1 MSVTEEFLDKIRAI
15 DGMKNAIVSNIE
27 IYGRRKIVC
36 FYLVTDL
43 TYSQNV
49 IPQAEQIAASFLP
62 QGFSAAV
69 KIEKKTPDETLLR
82 QEIMRFM
89 KSRFPAAS
97 AFLEERYI
105 EVEKTEGGAIFRFV
119 LAAGEQALFTAD
131 NILDEVAK
139 HLRST
144 FCGSFFGD
152 VRVTE
157 KEREALEEEVIEEAD
172 APKIR
177 IFPIENYE
185 KLDGG
190 TAAEIRH
197 VYCGLQCGKRG
208 RGNLRETRFHSS
220 ERIEKRADVLFCGNR
235 RSYGADPR
243 RVFPE
248 KSNGG
253 KDCGVTARYEYRLR
267 GRFRG
272 V

>member
-185 KLDGG
+185 KLDGADAAVPCASKNSALTSAKSSAAILTNL
-190 TAAEIRH
+190 TANGAIMSFRRITILSIRSKNPI
-197 VYCGLQCGKRG
+197 LKRG
-208 RGNLRETRFHSS
+208 RTRRTFT
-220 ERIEKRADVLFCGNR
+220 
-235 RSYGADPR
+235 
-243 RVFPE
+243 
-248 KSNGG
+248 GG
-253 KDCGVTARYEYRLR
+253 ES
-267 GRFRG
+267 FRTK
-272 V
+272 VSWIL

>member
-131 NILDEVAK
+131 NILDEV
-139 HLRST
+139 
-144 FCGSFFGD
+144 
-152 VRVTE
+152 
-157 KEREALEEEVIEEAD
+157 
-172 APKIR
+172 
-177 IFPIENYE
+177 
-185 KLDGG
+185 
-190 TAAEIRH
+190 
-197 VYCGLQCGKRG
+197 
-208 RGNLRETRFHSS
+208 
-220 ERIEKRADVLFCGNR
+220 
-235 RSYGADPR
+235 
-243 RVFPE
+243 
-248 KSNGG
+248 
-253 KDCGVTARYEYRLR
+253 
-267 GRFRG
+267 
-272 V
+272 